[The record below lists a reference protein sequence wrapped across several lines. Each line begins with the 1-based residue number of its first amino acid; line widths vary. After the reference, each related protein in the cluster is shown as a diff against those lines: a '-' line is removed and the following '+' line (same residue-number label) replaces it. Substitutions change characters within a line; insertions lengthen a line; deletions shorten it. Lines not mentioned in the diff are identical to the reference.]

1 MSSSNREA
9 FRQGV
14 VDVLPVVLGVVPF
27 GLIAGVAAAEAGFDL
42 VAALGFSIGIFAG
55 ASQLAAIDLLG
66 QDAPA
71 LVAIGTIAVINSR
84 MLMYGASLAPH
95 LASESLPRRL
105 GAAYFLVD
113 QVYALSLTRWTT
125 HPDLPRLPYY
135 FGTAIPL
142 WLNWILW
149 TAVGALAGAS
159 LPADIPLGFA
169 VPLVFLALLVPA
181 MHDRPTIAAG
191 TTAAVVATVA
201 VTLPANLG
209 MPLAAA
215 LGIAAGLTV
224 SVLRGDIH
232 RVPDA
237 VPGDDDRGADT
248 SAGSSS

>member
-1 MSSSNREA
+1 MSSRNREA

-14 VDVLPVVLGVVPF
+14 VDVLPVVLGVIPF
-27 GLIAGVAAAEAGFDL
+27 GLIAGVAATEAGFDL
-42 VAALGFSIGIFAG
+42 AAALGFSIGIFAG
-55 ASQLAAIDLLG
+55 ASQLAAIELLG
-66 QDAPA
+66 RDAPA

-95 LASESLPRRL
+95 LAPESLPRRL

-113 QVYALSLTRWTT
+113 QVYALSLVRWTT
-125 HPDLPRLPYY
+125 QPDLPRLPYY

-149 TAVGALAGAS
+149 TVVGAVAGAS
-159 LPADIPLGFA
+159 LPPDIPLGFA

-201 VTLPANLG
+201 ATLPANLG

-224 SVLRGDIH
+224 SVR
-232 RVPDA
+232 
-237 VPGDDDRGADT
+237 RGAVGHAEPTAPAGDARAAGT
-248 SAGSSS
+248 SPGSSS